1 MAWQTN
7 PLIPLKK
14 TISSKQGVG
23 LTYTYIFACHQH
35 FSNIERHATLKQRF
49 ICRLVM
55 FKCTYELL
63 QIVLFLQSVQLVLQL
78 KDQKGTSK
86 AYYVCYGCCFLK
98 IFSAGKDF
106 QDSAASGKSLCSPP
120 VILYKHEIP
129 YLSISSFDSSGGCA

>member
-1 MAWQTN
+1 M
-7 PLIPLKK
+7 
-14 TISSKQGVG
+14 
-23 LTYTYIFACHQH
+23 
-35 FSNIERHATLKQRF
+35 R
-49 ICRLVM
+49 
-55 FKCTYELL
+55 TYELL

-129 YLSISSFDSSGGCA
+129 YLSISSFDSSVGRAVDCSGAADIHRSLVRIRLEGYLNFSFFQQYFFLC